1 MVFIVV
7 DTGSRAKGYAIESS
21 DLDLKVY
28 SKCSRE
34 HFELYIDNKQ
44 ILKNVHKRV
53 MLCDVVDTPVNM
65 LCDVVYIDLYVGMI
79 GIVTGKNPELG
90 VFLKETDIKNG
101 DSTVNTQLYKYI
113 KRLTHLSMCAIV
125 TTMMKYVIMPKN
137 KNLLQL
143 MFNYVYMEY
152 YLKYGTTPNST
163 NILNIVYKL
172 NDDTM
177 ATLVNIHNATMYQ
190 QKVVDMYVKLMNRDN
205 CNEENVVFFEHWKN
219 DILKRLMC
227 TCNENQQAIL
237 RHNVVMYAMHLQE
250 PILKL

>member
-28 SKCSRE
+28 RKCSRE
-34 HFELYIDNKQ
+34 RFELYIDNKQ
-44 ILKNVHKRV
+44 MLKNVHKRV

-101 DSTVNTQLYKYI
+101 DSTQLYEYI
-113 KRLTHLSMCAIV
+113 KRLTQLSMCAIV
-125 TTMMKYVIMPKN
+125 TTMMKYAIIPTS

-143 MFNYVYMEY
+143 MFNYVYTEY
-152 YLKYGTTPNST
+152 YLEFGTTPSST
-163 NILNIVYKL
+163 KILDIVYKL
-172 NDDTM
+172 NDID
-177 ATLVNIHNATMYQ
+177 ASQKIHDIYLKLIEARRGGNVCMVD
-190 QKVVDMYVKLMNRDN
+190 VV
-205 CNEENVVFFEHWKN
+205 EFFKQWKS
-219 DILKRLMC
+219 DILKRLKC
-227 TCNENQQAIL
+227 TCDEKQQATL
-237 RHNVVMYAMHLQE
+237 RHSVVMYAMCLTE
-250 PILKL
+250 PKLELK